1 MQALF
6 IFFCESSPPPSLSL
20 ITPSFK
26 PFRQSES
33 TRNLLPYYTL
43 AQKVTTVAEI
53 EFLISAIP
61 NSDTR
66 KLFLIF
72 APVMEEVKLH
82 VFSADTSTMLKLA
95 FADNGIKAGFP
106 SPAQDY
112 MSESIDLNKELIRHS
127 ETTFLARVSG
137 NSLVEAGICDGD
149 LVVIDKS
156 LEAKSGDFVVA
167 FIDGEFTLKEF
178 RMDEANGCAWLIP
191 HNRDYSPIKV
201 TKENDFLVWGV
212 LTYTIRQ
219 LRK

>member
-1 MQALF
+1 MLTGSVIINSVPKPTII
-6 IFFCESSPPPSLSL
+6 IFSDARECVYL
-20 ITPSFK
+20 
-26 PFRQSES
+26 RQ
-33 TRNLLPYYTL
+33 
-43 AQKVTTVAEI
+43 QIIAEI

-61 NSDTR
+61 NSVTQNF
-66 KLFLIF
+66 FLIF

-149 LVVIDKS
+149 LIVIDKS